1 MEDITTICQL
11 INQLNNIVSQT
22 HPIKSFEELKLS
34 CDNFLKENME
44 LKELNIKY
52 EKELKSKQLE
62 LNQKTKEL
70 EDITKVSLIHTLT
83 KELNKKTKY
92 IQLLEKSK
100 IISNQNI
107 NKINSDKSVKQVV
120 TEEQNIMSDIDLDI
134 IDLVSKEETVDVK
147 GKEETFIVKEKEEPV
162 VVKGKEESVDV
173 KGKEE
178 TVIKEKEAPVVVKEK
193 EKFEPVIEEEKLVFN
208 EHKKS
213 KKREQIF
220 NPEEFEEINGYELII
235 YKKKYYLRDL
245 ETGEIYDIVNNQ
257 PNQIIGLI
265 SSSGKVK
272 FN

>member
-1 MEDITTICQL
+1 MENITTICQL
-11 INQLNNIVSQT
+11 IKQLNNIVSQT

-34 CDNFLKENME
+34 CDNLLKENME
-44 LKELNIKY
+44 LKEVNIKY
-52 EKELKSKQLE
+52 EKELESKQLE

-100 IISNQNI
+100 IISNQNT

-120 TEEQNIMSDIDLDI
+120 TEEQNIMSDVDLDI
-134 IDLVSKEETVDVK
+134 IDIVSKEEPVV
-147 GKEETFIVKEKEEPV
+147 VKEKEEPV
-162 VVKGKEESVDV
+162 I
-173 KGKEE
+173 
-178 TVIKEKEAPVVVKEK
+178 IKEKEETNIIKEREEPVIIKEKEEHVVVKEK